1 MIMLITLE
9 NVEFGYN
16 HVTTLENINL
26 QINEGDRVGLI
37 GKNGGGKT
45 TLLRV
50 ILGELENTAG
60 AIYKKSGLSVG
71 YLQQNTGLEKNAV
84 VYEEMMTVFASVT
97 AKIAKHEELSARMAE
112 VDHSTNEYKKLTTE
126 YDRIT
131 AEIYAEDGYNAEVKV
146 KTVLNGMGFMDRYY
160 QNISTMSGG
169 EKTRLAL
176 AKLLLENPDVLILDE
191 PTNHLD
197 FATLQWLEDYL
208 STYKGAII
216 IVSHDRYFLDKIT
229 GYIWELQDKEVE
241 RFTGNYSKYKVTKEE
256 LVKYRLKEYEKQQQ
270 QISSMQDYAQRN
282 IARATTSKS
291 AKSRLHQLE
300 NMEILKAPKTYEK
313 APKFSFGFD
322 RESGKEVLSIAD
334 MPLKVA
340 ENELCANVSFAVR
353 RQERVAILGA
363 NGTGKSTLIKALVKN
378 KDFRIKYGAGVKIGY
393 YDQENLNIDFNNTVL
408 EELWSRHHQASQT
421 TMRSILGGLLLSAA
435 DIDKKISVLSGGE
448 RAKLGFAIVMAERSN
463 LLILDEP
470 TNHLDLNARE
480 ALERALSKY
489 EGTLIFVSHD
499 RYFLNALAT
508 KTLELAP
515 DKVTTFEGNFDAY
528 MARKKQNEQLKAK
541 QEQEERMSQPIQKK
555 AYRTAKDRSAEVA
568 QKQHIAKL
576 EKKIATLEGNIS
588 QREQEM
594 YLPEVASDYIKFNEI
609 KAIYDDLKAQ
619 LDSLYEEYFM
629 LSE

>member
-1 MIMLITLE
+1 MLITLE

-16 HVTTLENINL
+16 HETTLENINL
-26 QINEGDRVGLI
+26 QVNEGDRIGLI

-50 ILGELENTAG
+50 VLGELEATAG
-60 AIYKKSGLSVG
+60 AIYKKSDLSIG
-71 YLQQNTGLEKNAV
+71 YLQQNTGLEKNAG
-84 VYEEMMTVFASVT
+84 VYEEMMSVFSAVT
-97 AKIAKHEELSARMAE
+97 QKIARHEELSKQMAQ
-112 VDHSTNEYKKLTTE
+112 VDHSTLEYKKLVHS
-126 YDRIT
+126 YDRIS

-146 KTVLNGMGFMDRYY
+146 KTVLNGMGFIDKYN

-176 AKLLLENPDVLILDE
+176 AKLLLENPDILVLDE

-208 STYKGAII
+208 STYKGALI

-256 LVKYRLKEYEKQQQ
+256 LVKHRLKEYEKQQQ
-270 QISSMQDYAQRN
+270 QINSMQDYADRN

-291 AKSRLHQLE
+291 AKSRLHQLA
-300 NMEILKAPKTYEK
+300 NMEVLKAPRTHEK
-313 APKFSFGFD
+313 APKFSFTFD
-322 RESGKEVLSIAD
+322 RESGKEVLSVTD
-334 MPLKVA
+334 MPLEVA
-340 ENELCANVSFAVR
+340 QKQLCNNVTFDVR
-353 RQERVAILGA
+353 RQDRVAILGA
-363 NGTGKSTLIKALVKN
+363 NGTGKSTLIKTLVAN

-393 YDQENLNIDFNNTVL
+393 YDQESLNIDFNNTVL

-421 TMRSILGGLLLSAA
+421 TMRSILGGLLLTAE
-435 DIDKKISVLSGGE
+435 DINKRISVLSGGE

-480 ALERALSKY
+480 ALEKALAKY

-515 DKVTTFEGNFDAY
+515 DKLTTYLGNFDAY
-528 MARKKQNEQLKAK
+528 TAKKKQQEQQKAK
-541 QEQEERMSQPIQKK
+541 EEQEARLAQPVQKK
-555 AYRTAKDRSAEVA
+555 AYRTSKDRSAEVA
-568 QKQHIAKL
+568 QKQRVQKL
-576 EKKIATLEGNIS
+576 ENDIATLEAKV
-588 QREQEM
+588 QQTEEQM
-594 YLPEVASDYIKFNEI
+594 YLPEIASNYLKYNAIKKE
-609 KAIYDDLKAQ
+609 YDDMKQQ
-619 LDSLYEEYFM
+619 LDALYSEYFA
-629 LSE
+629 